1 MKIAVLGT
9 GMVGRAVAVGLSRL
23 GLEVAI
29 GTRDPA
35 GSLDRTGAEEFGTW
49 AAMHGE
55 IVVSTYAGAARDAAL
70 VVNALN
76 GAASLDGIRDAA
88 IADDTVLL
96 DIANPLDLSGEH
108 PTLFVSNDDSLAER
122 IQRVFPGLRVV
133 KSLNT
138 MTAAAMVEP
147 QLIADGDFTTFV
159 SGNDDAA
166 KAQVMSLLGS
176 LGHQDVIDLGDL
188 STARGTEALMLA
200 WIRLMGP
207 IGSPYFTWKVSR

>member
-9 GMVGRAVAVGLSRL
+9 GMVGRAVAIGLSQL
-23 GLEVAI
+23 GLEVVI

-35 GSLDRTGAEEFGTW
+35 ATLARTGAEEFGTW
-49 AAMHGE
+49 AAMHDE
-55 IVVSTYAGAARDAAL
+55 VSVASYAEAARDAAL

-76 GAASLDGIRDAA
+76 GAASLDGIRDAE

-96 DIANPLDLSGEH
+96 DIANPLDFSGEQ
-108 PTLFVSNDDSLAER
+108 PTLFVSNDDSLGER
-122 IQRVFPGLRVV
+122 IQRVFPHLRVV

-138 MTAAAMVEP
+138 MTAPAMVEP

-176 LGHQDVIDLGDL
+176 LGHNDVIDVGDIT
-188 STARGTEALMLA
+188 TARGTEALMLL

-207 IGSPYFTWKVSR
+207 LGSPYFTWKVSR

>member
-9 GMVGRAVAVGLSRL
+9 GMVGRAVAIGLSQL
-23 GLEVAI
+23 GLEVVI

-35 GSLDRTGAEEFGTW
+35 ATLARTGAEEFGTW
-49 AAMHGE
+49 AAMHDE
-55 IVVSTYAGAARDAAL
+55 VSVASYADAARDAAL

-76 GAASLDGIRDAA
+76 GAASLDGIRDAK

-96 DIANPLDLSGEH
+96 DIANPLDFSGEQ
-108 PTLFVSNDDSLAER
+108 PTLFVSNDDSLGER
-122 IQRVFPGLRVV
+122 IQRVFPHLRVV

-138 MTAAAMVEP
+138 MTAPAMVEP

-176 LGHQDVIDLGDL
+176 LGHNDVIDVGDIT
-188 STARGTEALMLA
+188 TARGTEALMLL

-207 IGSPYFTWKVSR
+207 LGSPYFTWKVSR

>member
-1 MKIAVLGT
+1 MRIAVLGT
-9 GMVGRAVAVGLSRL
+9 GMVGRAIAL
-23 GLEVAI
+23 GLAHLGLDVVV

-35 GSLDRTGAEEFGTW
+35 VSLGRTGTGDFGTW
-49 AAMHGE
+49 AAMNSE
-55 IVVSTYAGAARDAAL
+55 IGVAAYAEAAREADL

-76 GAASLDGIRDAA
+76 GEASLAGIRDAD
-88 IADDTVLL
+88 IADGTVLL
-96 DIANPLDLSGEH
+96 DIANPLDFSGDL
-108 PTLFVSNDDSLAER
+108 PTLFVGNDDSLGEQ
-122 IQRVFPGLRVV
+122 IQRVFPALRVV

-147 QLIADGDFTTFV
+147 HLIADGDFTTFV

-176 LGHQDVIDLGDL
+176 LGHQDVIDLGDI

-207 IGSPYFTWKVSR
+207 LGSPYFTWKVAR

>member
-9 GMVGRAVAVGLSRL
+9 GMVGRAVAVGLANL
-23 GLEVAI
+23 GLDVVI
-29 GTRDPA
+29 GTREPEQ
-35 GSLDRTGAEEFGTW
+35 SLARTGAEDFGTW
-49 AAMHGE
+49 AAMNNQIG
-55 IVVSTYAGAARDAAL
+55 VGTYAEASRDAVL

-76 GAASLDGIRDAA
+76 GAVSVAGVRAANVADG
-88 IADDTVLL
+88 TVLL
-96 DIANPLDLSGEH
+96 DIANPLDFTGGMPS
-108 PTLFVSNDDSLAER
+108 LFVGNDDSLGEQL
-122 IQRVFPGLRVV
+122 QREFPQLRVV

-138 MTAAAMVEP
+138 MTAPAMVDP

-176 LGHQDVIDLGDL
+176 LGHQDVIDVGDIT
-188 STARGTEALMLA
+188 TARGTEALMLL

-207 IGSPYFTWKVSR
+207 LGAPYFTWKVAR